1 MVITQEA
8 AGLDTLDTARLV
20 EDIYRDGIV
29 SLPNILPVS
38 WADQLD
44 EDIGQ
49 QFLRALRVDG
59 GEGVAFRGWSRY
71 YIELY
76 PERMRGFRD
85 LIANPAIVALNRE
98 MLGDDY
104 EIVELGADIPLP
116 GAPEQP
122 PHRDFPMPE
131 PTRLHRR
138 LTSLAYN
145 ASSVD
150 VTPEMGP
157 FNVAPGTHFDD
168 GSEFKEGMFPVG
180 ELRAEYIK
188 RMVPRLAKR
197 GSVSA
202 RSGLTLHRG
211 TLNKGRLRP
220 VVILGVV
227 SREDRAH
234 SKTTVELLPGYVPPT
249 LKMSR
254 EYYNRLPDEFKAHI
268 RCEVVAQTS
277 SDLPALKTHHGIE
290 GLMMGKA
297 PV

>member
-1 MVITQEA
+1 MVIAQEA
-8 AGLDTLDTARLV
+8 TGLDVAKLI

-44 EDIGQ
+44 EDLGQ
-49 QFLRALRVDG
+49 HFLQALKVDR

-71 YIELY
+71 YIELF
-76 PERMRGFRD
+76 PERISGF
-85 LIANPAIVALNRE
+85 LEWITNPAIVALNRQ
-98 MLGDDY
+98 MLGENY

-122 PHRDFPMPE
+122 PHRDFPLPE

-168 GSEFKEGMFPVG
+168 GTEFKEGMFPVG
-180 ELRAEYIK
+180 ELRAKYIE

-211 TLNKGRLRP
+211 TLNNGRLRP
-220 VVILGVV
+220 VAILGVV
-227 SREDRAH
+227 SQEDRAH
-234 SKTTVELLPGYVPPT
+234 SKTTVELLPGYVAPT

-254 EYYNRLPDEFKAHI
+254 QYFDSLPDEIKVHI
-268 RCEVVAQTS
+268 RCEVVAETDR
-277 SDLPALKTHHGIE
+277 DLPALKTHHGIE

-297 PV
+297 PM

>member
-1 MVITQEA
+1 MVIPQEA
-8 AGLDTLDTARLV
+8 TGLDVAKLV

-29 SLPNILPVS
+29 GLPNILPVN

-44 EDIGQ
+44 EDLGQ
-49 QFLRALRVDG
+49 QFLLALRVDK

-76 PERMRGFRD
+76 AERLRGFLD
-85 LIANPAIVALNRE
+85 LITHPAIVALNRE
-98 MLGDDY
+98 MLGHDY

-122 PHRDFPMPE
+122 PHRDFPLPE

-145 ASSVD
+145 ASGVD

-168 GSEFKEGMFPVG
+168 GAEFKEGMFPVG
-180 ELRAEYIK
+180 ERRAGYIE
-188 RMVPRLAKR
+188 RMVPRLTKR

-211 TLNKGRLRP
+211 TLNHGRLRP
-220 VVILGVV
+220 VAIVGVV

-234 SKTTVELLPGYVPPT
+234 SKTTVELLPGYIAPT
-249 LKMSR
+249 VKMSR
-254 EYYNRLPDEFKAHI
+254 GYYDSLPDDLKEHI
-268 RCEVVAQTS
+268 RHEIVAETAG
-277 SDLPALKTHHGIE
+277 DLPPLKTHHGIE

-297 PV
+297 PM

>member
-1 MVITQEA
+1 MPRSATE
-8 AGLDTLDTARLV
+8 LDVAKLSQ
-20 EDIYRDGIV
+20 DIYRDGIT

-38 WADQLD
+38 WADALD
-44 EDIGQ
+44 EDMGQ
-49 QFLRALRVDG
+49 QFLRALRIDK

-71 YIELY
+71 YLELY
-76 PERMRGFRD
+76 PERLRGFVE
-85 LIANPAIVALNRE
+85 LVTNHAIVELSRE
-98 MLGDDY
+98 MLGDRY

-122 PHRDFPMPE
+122 PHRDFPLPE

-138 LTSLAYN
+138 LTSLAFN

-150 VTPEMGP
+150 VAPEMGP

-168 GSEFKEGMFPVG
+168 GTEFKAGMFPVG
-180 ELRAEYIK
+180 EQREEYIK
-188 RMVPRLAKR
+188 RMVPRLATR

-211 TLNKGRLRP
+211 TQNNGRLRP
-220 VVILGVV
+220 VAILGVV
-227 SREDRAH
+227 SQEDRAH
-234 SKTTVELLPGYVPPT
+234 SATTVELLPNYVAPT

-254 EYYNRLPDEFKAHI
+254 AYYESLPDDLKGHL
-268 RCEVVAQTS
+268 RCEIVAETTA
-277 SDLPALKTHHGIE
+277 DLPPLKTLHGIE

-297 PV
+297 PM

>member
-1 MVITQEA
+1 MVTSA
-8 AGLDTLDTARLV
+8 TDVDVARLS
-20 EDIYRDGIV
+20 EEIYRDGITG
-29 SLPNILPVS
+29 LPDILPVR
-38 WADQLD
+38 WADELD
-44 EDIGQ
+44 EDLSQ

-76 PERMRGFRD
+76 PERLRGF
-85 LIANPAIVALNRE
+85 LELVTNPSIVALSRE
-98 MLGDDY
+98 ILGDRY

-131 PTRLHRR
+131 PTRAHRR
-138 LTSLAYN
+138 LTSLAFN

-168 GSEFKEGMFPVG
+168 GTAFREGMFPVG
-180 ELRAEYIK
+180 EQREEYIK
-188 RMVPRLAKR
+188 RMVPRLARR

-211 TLNKGRLRP
+211 TKNNGRLRP
-220 VVILGVV
+220 VAIVGVV
-227 SREDRAH
+227 SPEDRAH
-234 SKTTVELLPGYVPPT
+234 SATTVELLPDYVAPT

-254 EYYNRLPDEFKAHI
+254 AYYASLPDDLKGHL
-268 RCEVVAQTS
+268 RCEIVAETS
-277 SDLPALKTHHGIE
+277 AELPPLRTHHGIE

>member
-1 MVITQEA
+1 MVTTQEA
-8 AGLDTLDTARLV
+8 AGQHVARLI

-29 SLPNILPVS
+29 NLPNILPVS

-44 EDIGQ
+44 EDLGQ
-49 QFLRALRVDG
+49 QFLLALRVDKG
-59 GEGVAFRGWSRY
+59 QGVAFRGWSRY

-76 PERMRGFRD
+76 PERLRGFMD
-85 LIANPAIVALNRE
+85 LVTNPTIVALNRA

-122 PHRDFPMPE
+122 PHRDFPMPK
-131 PTRLHRR
+131 PTRLYRR

-157 FNVAPGTHFDD
+157 FNVALGTHFDD
-168 GSEFKEGMFPVG
+168 GSAFREGMFPVG
-180 ELRAEYIK
+180 ELRADYIK

-211 TLNKGRLRP
+211 TLNNGRLRP
-220 VVILGVV
+220 VAILGVV

-234 SKTTVELLPGYVPPT
+234 SKTTVELLPGYVAPT
-249 LKMSR
+249 VKMSR
-254 EYYNRLPDEFKAHI
+254 EYSNSLPDDLKQHI
-268 RCEVVAQTS
+268 RCEIVAETTG
-277 SDLPALKTHHGIE
+277 DLPPLKTHHGIE

-297 PV
+297 PM

>member
-1 MVITQEA
+1 MVFTHEA
-8 AGLDTLDTARLV
+8 PGLDVARLI
-20 EDIYRDGIV
+20 EDVYRDGIV
-29 SLPNILPVS
+29 SLPDILPVS

-44 EDIGQ
+44 EDLGQ
-49 QFLRALRVDG
+49 QFLLALRVDG

-76 PERMRGFRD
+76 PERLRGFLD
-85 LIANPAIVALNRE
+85 LVTNPAIAALNRE

-168 GSEFKEGMFPVG
+168 GSAFKEGMFPVG
-180 ELRAEYIK
+180 ELRADYLK
-188 RMVPRLAKR
+188 RMVPRLARR

-211 TLNKGRLRP
+211 TLNSGRVRP
-220 VVILGVV
+220 VAILGVV

-234 SKTTVELLPGYVPPT
+234 SKTTVELLPGYVAPT
-249 LKMSR
+249 VKMSR
-254 EYYNRLPDEFKAHI
+254 EYCGSLPDALKAHL
-268 RCEVVAQTS
+268 RCEIVADSTA
-277 SDLPALKTHHGIE
+277 DLPPLRSHHGSE
-290 GLMMGKA
+290 GLIMGKA
-297 PV
+297 PM